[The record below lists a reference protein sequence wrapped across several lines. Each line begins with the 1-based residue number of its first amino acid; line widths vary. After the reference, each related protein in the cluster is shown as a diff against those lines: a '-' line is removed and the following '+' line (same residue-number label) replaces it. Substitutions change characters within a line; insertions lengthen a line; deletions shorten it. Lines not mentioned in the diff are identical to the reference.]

1 MILKT
6 LSQVDFTNKR
16 ELQMYEDYMRERMGK
31 LGYRIIKRSSSQDV
45 QPSGDKCKG
54 FRIVLLNTD
63 DVVAGENYD
72 LSLADVET
80 FWLARYNE
88 KNAGKAEERSRKR
101 LKKMNAIQLDGG
113 WIVTN
118 DARTLQALKDHV
130 SRYGNFDA
138 DGHGAGGDIAS
149 VMYRAYRP
157 WFCPDFSR
165 VWPLDGDWHNLT
177 DVNLQSDV
185 DKTMLLDGVV
195 PITKQRRIWHN
206 DLRIALK
213 LPDYDQLFFTVYT
226 PEMLRILCNETQLKS
241 WYIYKKH
248 LYCRI
253 HGKIIAFADV
263 IALFDAGKISMKD
276 IAGSILEGKR
286 WMQENKL
293 ETDHLR
299 NNPGNNCPHSV
310 AIMPKEKNG
319 GKSDMLTKISK
330 PFAFVAVRIG
340 EDFRVLLGK
349 FGTPDEYYRYIVCR
363 GVDQFLDC
371 LEKFYEIAKA
381 SGEMLPVPED
391 PGMTRCI
398 SQMLQDDGEEYH
410 GEQYNAIEGL
420 LRAKESI
427 FTLWNGDVLLLKSI
441 GK

>member
-226 PEMLRILCNETQLKS
+226 PEMLRIL
-241 WYIYKKH
+241 
-248 LYCRI
+248 
-253 HGKIIAFADV
+253 
-263 IALFDAGKISMKD
+263 
-276 IAGSILEGKR
+276 
-286 WMQENKL
+286 
-293 ETDHLR
+293 
-299 NNPGNNCPHSV
+299 
-310 AIMPKEKNG
+310 
-319 GKSDMLTKISK
+319 
-330 PFAFVAVRIG
+330 
-340 EDFRVLLGK
+340 
-349 FGTPDEYYRYIVCR
+349 
-363 GVDQFLDC
+363 
-371 LEKFYEIAKA
+371 
-381 SGEMLPVPED
+381 
-391 PGMTRCI
+391 
-398 SQMLQDDGEEYH
+398 
-410 GEQYNAIEGL
+410 
-420 LRAKESI
+420 
-427 FTLWNGDVLLLKSI
+427 
-441 GK
+441 